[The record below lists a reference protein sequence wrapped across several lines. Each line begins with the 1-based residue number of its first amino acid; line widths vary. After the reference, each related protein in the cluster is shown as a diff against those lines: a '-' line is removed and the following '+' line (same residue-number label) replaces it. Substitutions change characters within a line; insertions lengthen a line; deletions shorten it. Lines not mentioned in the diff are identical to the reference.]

1 MSRSY
6 NVFTGILVSLIL
18 AGCAGKGSAKKESL
32 AEADTATVADTG
44 FTGIKKY
51 YSKDLLIKEVT
62 FRNGVR
68 QGEMKSFYQGGQLR
82 QTFWY
87 ENGLR
92 EDSSRW
98 YYLEGQVFRSTP
110 YRHDTIHGIQKQ
122 YYRNGRLKARLNYFR
137 GFRTPELEE
146 FTTDGKLVKGYP
158 VIDHTFTDYYATAG
172 RVRLNLELSDKSARV
187 KFYRGDFSNGIFDST
202 KCRAIK
208 TVNGKAFIDL
218 KKATGP
224 QADKISIIA
233 VTLTNFGN
241 NYFAY
246 KKIDLP
252 YKDLK

>member
-6 NVFTGILVSLIL
+6 NVLIVLLLSLII

-32 AEADTATVADTG
+32 ADADTTMVPDTG

-51 YSKDLLIKEVT
+51 YSNQYLIKEVT

-110 YRHDTIHGIQKQ
+110 YRHDTIHGTQKQ
-122 YYRNGRLKARLNYFR
+122 YYRNGRLKARLNYYR
-137 GFRTPELEE
+137 GLRTPELEE
-146 FTTDGKLVKGYP
+146 FTADGKLVSGYP
-158 VIDHTFTDYYATAG
+158 EINHTFTDNYSASG
-172 RVRLNLELSDKSARV
+172 RVRLNLELSDKSTRV
-187 KFYRGDFSNGIFDST
+187 KFYRGDFTDGVFDST
-202 KCRAIK
+202 KCKLIK
-208 TVNGKAFIDL
+208 SVNGKAFIDL
-218 KKATGP
+218 KKTAG
-224 QADKISIIA
+224 QQEDKISIIA
-233 VTLTNFGN
+233 LAITTFGN
-241 NYFAY
+241 NYFTY
-246 KKIDLP
+246 KRIALP
-252 YKDLK
+252 YKDLI